1 MFGIADNHEFLA
13 AIGIEKAPNRDELV
27 ASLEEL
33 AAQKFTTKLAERLNA
48 EQLEEFNAIE
58 DEKQAADWLN
68 AHVPDFQSLVT
79 EALAEMRDEILTMR
93 ATVLG

>member
-1 MFGIADNHEFLA
+1 MFGIADNHEFLS

-33 AAQKFTTKLAERLNA
+33 AAQKFTIKLAGRLNT